1 MRSMHNWEGDKAQ
14 GKGSEA
20 VNGKSSAVLL
30 AANMVAKREHRTFS
44 ICIAISI
51 CAPSRWSTFDYFIF
65 FLSAIMFL
73 YFEIPLGFFEPMT
86 RLLLLQN
93 CFNFSLGKLINLW
106 NNIYAYS
113 C

>member
-1 MRSMHNWEGDKAQ
+1 MESALSEGNVYSQRSLVSDNLQHQMRSMHNWEGDKAQ

-65 FLSAIMFL
+65 FFIS
-73 YFEIPLGFFEPMT
+73 
-86 RLLLLQN
+86 
-93 CFNFSLGKLINLW
+93 
-106 NNIYAYS
+106 NNVFIL
-113 C
+113 